1 MSSLYFNMQNAQVN
15 AYTCVI
21 YFSRGSV
28 TNIISFMLVRGDF
41 FDSDALFLLGLS
53 GGWGGGTLSRSISE
67 IKLLIIE
74 IAI

>member
-41 FDSDALFLLGLS
+41 FDSDALFLLNLS
-53 GGWGGGTLSRSISE
+53 VGVGVGNSKQKHFE
-67 IKLLIIE
+67 AKIK
-74 IAI
+74 